1 MGVNPTRL
9 QEIISRDVLA
19 VDGKVA
25 GMLVQVTFY
34 NTTQTVKNSSI
45 TLFALDAIGAT
56 IRDIVVEFYLAAD
69 AAATFTPAIYKTRP
83 GDLTTFSQEV
93 VPSVATIVNPAAARK
108 YRYEC
113 GDLAQGLQM
122 EFRLAQDN
130 NGNANND
137 VDATLTCLM
146 EV

>member
-1 MGVNPTRL
+1 MINQQRL
-9 QEIISRDVLA
+9 AEETLRDVLA
-19 VDGKVA
+19 VDDKMA

-34 NTTQTVKNSSI
+34 NSTQTVKNSSI

-69 AAATFTPAIYKTRP
+69 AAATFTPAVYKTRP
-83 GDLTTFSQEV
+83 GDLVTFTQEV
-93 VPSVATIVNPAAARK
+93 VPAVATIVNPAAARK

-113 GDLAQGLQM
+113 GDLAQGLMM
-122 EFRLAQDN
+122 EFRVSQDN
-130 NGNANND
+130 NGNATND
-137 VDATLTCLM
+137 IDGTLTCLM